1 MTAPFR
7 LYGEFE
13 GGEDAADEREAWLVA
28 RRQFEDGDGPSPTW
42 PADITEALI
51 EAAKEPKA

>member
-13 GGEDAADEREAWLVA
+13 GGEDAADEREAWFVEA
-28 RRQFEDGDGPSPTW
+28 RDEDRRALP
-42 PADITEALI
+42 ALI
-51 EAAKEPKA
+51 EAAKERKA